1 MSHLSLSLLLH
12 PQVCTVY
19 NTAIATSN
27 TELIM
32 NSVFVLFIMEL
43 DEWIFSDLEAINE
56 KWTKHAAGGSTR
68 LDTEAA
74 AKGSMIDEM
83 KEEIAL
89 QKVQITTQQEQIAS
103 LQEDLRALREIV
115 EKFQESQAPAAKTK
129 AASDLEI
136 FLKCE
141 GDTNASQMEDQ
152 VEV

>member
-1 MSHLSLSLLLH
+1 
-12 PQVCTVY
+12 
-19 NTAIATSN
+19 
-27 TELIM
+27 M

-56 KWTKHAAGGSTR
+56 KWTKHAADRSECGTT
-68 LDTEAA
+68 LDTDEAG
-74 AKGSMIDEM
+74 KGSMIDEM

>member
-1 MSHLSLSLLLH
+1 
-12 PQVCTVY
+12 
-19 NTAIATSN
+19 
-27 TELIM
+27 
-32 NSVFVLFIMEL
+32 MEL

-56 KWTKHAAGGSTR
+56 KWTKHSSNGSESDRGTR
-68 LDTEAA
+68 LDTDEAGE
-74 AKGSMIDEM
+74 GSIIDEM

-141 GDTNASQMEDQ
+141 GDTNA
-152 VEV
+152 